1 MKEFILKEH
10 AHQTEETIWM
20 IVVMII
26 GCIEVEDTLMKEEGH
41 QRKEDIPIE
50 TEDLQE
56 EEDHKM
62 MGDPQIDMENTLL
75 EENHL
80 MEEDHLMEGNPL
92 IMESHLMEMEDPQDA
107 LIEEDLQDLEDLL
120 DQ

>member
-1 MKEFILKEH
+1 MKESIPKERL
-10 AHQTEETIWM
+10 HQTEETIQM

-26 GCIEVEDTLMKEEGH
+26 GHIEVEDTPMKEEGH
-41 QRKEDIPIE
+41 QMKEGIPTE

-62 MGDPQIDMENTLL
+62 MGDPQMDMEDTLV
-75 EENHL
+75 
-80 MEEDHLMEGNPL
+80 EEDHLMEEDPL
-92 IMESHLMEMEDPQDA
+92 MMEGHLMEMEDHQDA
-107 LIEEDLQDLEDLL
+107 LIEEDPWDLEDLQ